1 MRKIPVIFS
10 TILLSTFAHAGDA
23 PTDIESNGISLNVGG
38 EVMVEAIAIEGRCQT
53 QASPADVFANEL
65 TDTNAGTITTD
76 LESIGFAAGSTLTAM
91 YLYMGTKFMWGKC

>member
-23 PTDIESNGISLNVGG
+23 PTDIETSGISLNVGG
-38 EVMVEAIAIEGRCQT
+38 EVMVEAIAIEGRCQS

-76 LESIGFAAGSTLTAM
+76 LESIGFATGSSLTAM
-91 YLYMGTKFMWGKC
+91 QHTHSNQVYVG